1 MAQLG
6 FSPAEE
12 VWLLAVSQ
20 AGSRKPE
27 AGSREPGAGSRDRVD
42 ALCWQVQMFTFD
54 RAQSK
59 SVAALLGRRVVV
71 DTFGNHNRSSSY
83 LMVLLLIEASFPTV
97 GGLFR

>member
-12 VWLLAVSQ
+12 VFLLPASGSREPE

-27 AGSREPGAGSRDRVD
+27 AGSRDRVD
-42 ALCWQVQMFTFD
+42 ALRWQVQMFTFD

-59 SVAALLGRRVVV
+59 RVAALPGRRVVV
-71 DTFGNHNRSSSY
+71 DTFGNHNRSDRIVAGR
-83 LMVLLLIEASFPTV
+83 LVK
-97 GGLFR
+97 GGLVI